1 MGFQKP
7 VKKFDP
13 NSDAARNLT
22 DTVKA
27 TGIKMVAPVRIGL
40 KRDGSDIWT
49 LPIEPLVSIS
59 ASKTIVRRNIAKAK
73 GVGSVKEQ
81 WNQDDYEISIEG
93 SLQGEIG
100 KYPEADFSKLQNLLK
115 AGQSL
120 VIQGLLF
127 DLLGI
132 GQLCIEKWAYPSTP
146 GIENQ
151 NYTFSGFSDQD
162 FELT

>member
-7 VKKFDP
+7 VKKFDA

-22 DTVKA
+22 DTVKT

-49 LPIEPLVSIS
+49 LPIEPLVSIE
-59 ASKTIVRRNIAKAK
+59 ASKTIVRRSIAKAR
-73 GVGSVKEQ
+73 GVGTVKEQ
-81 WNQDDYEISIEG
+81 WNQDDYSISIEG
-93 SLQGEIG
+93 TLIG
-100 KYPEADFSKLQNLLK
+100 TDGKFPETDFNKLQNLLK

-120 VIQGLLF
+120 VIQSLLF

-132 GQLCIEKWAYPSTP
+132 GQLCIEKWNYPHTP
-146 GIENQ
+146 GLENQ
-151 NYTFSGFSDQD
+151 NYTFSGYSDQD
-162 FELT
+162 FELV